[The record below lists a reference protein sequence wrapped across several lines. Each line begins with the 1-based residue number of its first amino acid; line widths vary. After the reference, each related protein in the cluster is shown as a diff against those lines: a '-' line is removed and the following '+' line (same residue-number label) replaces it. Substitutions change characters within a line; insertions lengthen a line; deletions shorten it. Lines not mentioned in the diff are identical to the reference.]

1 MSQNIAMFSGGKDST
16 ALLIYLTNKKVKFE
30 AVFCNTGWE
39 LPETLE
45 YIDYI
50 KKGLLKGELTELQ
63 NEKYK
68 GMKDLIKKKDY
79 IPTVHQR
86 FCTDELKI
94 KPAYEYIK
102 KYGSGVV
109 MFNGVRRAESLKR
122 ASLEKSVWDDVAGC
136 WLWRPLLEWTDK
148 EVMNYISANGYKIN
162 PLYKKGMKRVGC
174 GPCIMISLK
183 ELAVLVKTH
192 PERIEEI
199 REIERATGQ
208 TYFLSKMIPE
218 RFRTHIS
225 SQGNLRGS
233 MDDIINYLNSKPK
246 YFEIAEQANESCMSY
261 YNLCE

>member
-1 MSQNIAMFSGGKDST
+1 MARNIAMFSGGKDST
-16 ALLIYLTNKKVKFE
+16 ALLIYLTKKGVEFE

-39 LPETLE
+39 LPETIE
-45 YIDYI
+45 YIKYI
-50 KKGLLKGELTELQ
+50 KEGLLGGKLTVLQ
-63 NEKYK
+63 NGNYK

-94 KPAYEYIK
+94 KPVYAYIK
-102 KYGSGVV
+102 KYGDGVV
-109 MFNGVRRAESLKR
+109 MFNGVRKAESLNR
-122 ASLEKSVWDDVAGC
+122 AKLVMSVWDDVAGC
-136 WLWRPLLEWTDK
+136 WLWRPLLNWTDN

-192 PERIEEI
+192 PERIDEI

-233 MDDIINYLNSKPK
+233 MDDIINYLDSKPK
-246 YFEIAEQANESCMSY
+246 YFEIGEQANESCMSY